1 MQLEHAAALTASL
14 SPYRVLARGYAMITT
29 GRGQILP
36 ADQLEPDQD
45 PSTFAALPA
54 GQSAGWRPWRK
65 LMKAP
70 KSYEEGMERLNAI
83 LAKMQDEQTTLAEA
97 VKLYAEAASLME
109 YCHTALEK
117 TSLQI
122 EEIDAKITQTMQEQ
136 REEN

>member
-1 MQLEHAAALTASL
+1 
-14 SPYRVLARGYAMITT
+14 
-29 GRGQILP
+29 
-36 ADQLEPDQD
+36 
-45 PSTFAALPA
+45 
-54 GQSAGWRPWRK
+54 
-65 LMKAP
+65 MKAP

-109 YCHTALEK
+109 YCHTVLEK

-122 EEIDAKITQTMQEQ
+122 EEIDAKITQTIQEQ

>member
-1 MQLEHAAALTASL
+1 
-14 SPYRVLARGYAMITT
+14 
-29 GRGQILP
+29 
-36 ADQLEPDQD
+36 
-45 PSTFAALPA
+45 
-54 GQSAGWRPWRK
+54 
-65 LMKAP
+65 MKAP
-70 KSYEEGMERLNAI
+70 KSYEEGMERLNAV

-136 REEN
+136 RFSMKFRKQFIVAEPPCVSGSKIDQIYLYRIRSPSFPSGFSQV